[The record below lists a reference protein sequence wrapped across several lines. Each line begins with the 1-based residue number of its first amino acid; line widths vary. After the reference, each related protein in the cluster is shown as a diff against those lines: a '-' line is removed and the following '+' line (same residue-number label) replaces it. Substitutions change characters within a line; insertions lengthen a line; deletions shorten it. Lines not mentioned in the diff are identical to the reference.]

1 MSDLFDQVTILG
13 YYFSNEETF
22 DRDFE
27 GMKRALCETW
37 RHCGDLRT
45 VLVVNRSTRALERF
59 ASECSAPVEIQIETS
74 LVPGEIHSMSRDC
87 NGRLHARFKTPYV
100 LVVQPDGYPLRSGL
114 EEFVGK
120 YDFIGAPY
128 VRDVG
133 WKRLICRSLNYWVS
147 NGGFSLRSKK
157 VCELAARYWREKY
170 SKKPWTIAFSEDMY
184 YTKTLPLRE
193 RDYRRSVRI
202 ADNREALA
210 FSYDAIVEQK
220 PTKLP
225 FGFHRNM
232 TLDALR
238 KQFDF

>member
-1 MSDLFDQVTILG
+1 MSELFDQVTVLG
-13 YYFSNEETF
+13 YYFSNEDSF
-22 DRDFE
+22 DRDFK
-27 GMKRALCETW
+27 GMKHALRETW

-87 NGRLHARFKTPYV
+87 NGKLHARFKTPYV

-114 EEFVGK
+114 GAFVGK

-133 WKRLICRSLNYWVS
+133 WKRLICRFLNYWVS

-157 VCELAARYWREKY
+157 ICELAAYYWREKY
-170 SKKPWTIAFSEDMY
+170 SKRPWSVAFSEDMF
-184 YTKTLPLRE
+184 YTKWLPIRE
-193 RDYRRSVRI
+193 RAYRESVKI
-202 ADNREALA
+202 ADNRESLA
-210 FSYDAIVEQK
+210 FSYDVLVPQTVIA
-220 PTKLP
+220 LP
-225 FGFHRNM
+225 FGFHRM
-232 TLDALR
+232 STLAVLR
-238 KQFDF
+238 RQFG